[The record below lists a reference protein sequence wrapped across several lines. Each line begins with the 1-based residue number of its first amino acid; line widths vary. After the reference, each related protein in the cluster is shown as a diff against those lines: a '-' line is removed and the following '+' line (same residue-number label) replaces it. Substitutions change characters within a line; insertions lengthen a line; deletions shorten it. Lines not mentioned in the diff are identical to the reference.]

1 MRVWELGKLHVAIWR
16 VKLEAAWWLGR
27 RYEGNIMKKKA
38 KEVRGGS
45 KGFRKKNEILV
56 RGRTDN
62 KERFCWEG
70 MEELGKKGNCRMKL
84 VSVGV
89 GKEK

>member
-1 MRVWELGKLHVAIWR
+1 VRVWELGKLQVAIWR
-16 VKLEAAWWLGR
+16 AKLEAAWWLGG
-27 RYEGNIMKKKA
+27 RYEGHIMKKQGK
-38 KEVRGGS
+38 RGERR
-45 KGFRKKNEILV
+45 KQRKKNEILV

-62 KERFCWEG
+62 KKRFCWEG
-70 MEELGKKGNCRMKL
+70 VEELGKKGNCQMKL

>member
-1 MRVWELGKLHVAIWR
+1 MGTWETTCCYL
-16 VKLEAAWWLGR
+16 
-27 RYEGNIMKKKA
+27 
-38 KEVRGGS
+38 EVRGGS
-45 KGFRKKNEILV
+45 KGFRMKNEILV

-70 MEELGKKGNCRMKL
+70 VEELGKKGNCQMKL

-89 GKEK
+89 GEEK

>member
-1 MRVWELGKLHVAIWR
+1 
-16 VKLEAAWWLGR
+16 
-27 RYEGNIMKKKA
+27 MKKKA

-70 MEELGKKGNCRMKL
+70 VEELGKKGNCQMKL
-84 VSVGV
+84 VLVRV

>member
-1 MRVWELGKLHVAIWR
+1 M
-16 VKLEAAWWLGR
+16 
-27 RYEGNIMKKKA
+27 
-38 KEVRGGS
+38 RGGS

-56 RGRTDN
+56 RGRTNN

-70 MEELGKKGNCRMKL
+70 VEELGKKGICQMKL

>member
-1 MRVWELGKLHVAIWR
+1 M
-16 VKLEAAWWLGR
+16 
-27 RYEGNIMKKKA
+27 
-38 KEVRGGS
+38 RGGS

-62 KERFCWEG
+62 KKRFCWEG
-70 MEELGKKGNCRMKL
+70 VEELGKKGNCQMKL